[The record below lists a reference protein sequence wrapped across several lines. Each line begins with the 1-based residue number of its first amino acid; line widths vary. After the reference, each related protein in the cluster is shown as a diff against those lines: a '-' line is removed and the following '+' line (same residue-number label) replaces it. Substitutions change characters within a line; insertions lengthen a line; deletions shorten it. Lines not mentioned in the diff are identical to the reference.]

1 VLGVTSAKAVA
12 LWSIMREKF
21 DCSEDGRWRNARL
34 EVERTKQGIRQAAL
48 RSNGARGGRPK
59 NQTLNQT
66 ETNRLITTEPEP
78 NQTETQR
85 FAKPEPKHNLN
96 KSLSSS
102 SSSSSS
108 FSFASHSTDLAA
120 KTDRTRSLIVSPLE
134 FERAHGKHVR
144 EFCDWLCFPQ
154 SVFDEFVRLVIAVGS
169 SEPEAIASVTAWG
182 QSVRQEWQRQG
193 RIPGD
198 NIFEF
203 WRHAWKATHGSN
215 KPPGGAI
222 DVLGGLRQVG
232 RP

>member
-1 VLGVTSAKAVA
+1 
-12 LWSIMREKF
+12 
-21 DCSEDGRWRNARL
+21 
-34 EVERTKQGIRQAAL
+34 
-48 RSNGARGGRPK
+48 
-59 NQTLNQT
+59 
-66 ETNRLITTEPEP
+66 
-78 NQTETQR
+78 
-85 FAKPEPKHNLN
+85 
-96 KSLSSS
+96 
-102 SSSSSS
+102 
-108 FSFASHSTDLAA
+108 
-120 KTDRTRSLIVSPLE
+120 LE

-144 EFCDWLCFPQ
+144 DFCDWLCFPQ